1 MNDIQLRWATRT
13 EERFHE
19 RDECP
24 SWEVKTKVLQYRKY
38 YNRSV
43 YAANNWGLPLTCKIE
58 DWGWSEWM
66 DVPDE

>member
-24 SWEVKTKVLQYRKY
+24 SWEVRTKVLQYRKY
-38 YNRSV
+38 YDRTMRAGFRSDFRCGGT
-43 YAANNWGLPLTCKIE
+43 A